1 MPKPCDAKCEFF
13 RCARKVLV
21 RAFGNP
27 HLKATAHGTLICRET
42 GEECLGGKCQYA
54 TCIRSA
60 LLPSGLCGLEYRME
74 RRITR
79 SLEQEVRKYEEK
91 YGSMLERFKSKRL
104 TEDML

>member
-1 MPKPCDAKCEFF
+1 
-13 RCARKVLV
+13 VLV

-27 HLKATAHGTLICRET
+27 HLRATAHGTLICRET
-42 GEECLGGKCQYA
+42 SEECLGGRCQYA

-60 LLPSGLCGLEYRME
+60 LLPNGLCGLEYRME
-74 RRITR
+74 RRIAR

>member
-1 MPKPCDAKCEFF
+1 
-13 RCARKVLV
+13 VLV

-27 HLKATAHGTLICRET
+27 HARTASYGALMCRET

-60 LLPSGLCGLEYRME
+60 LLPNGLCGLEYRME
-74 RRITR
+74 RRTVR

>member
-1 MPKPCDAKCEFF
+1 M
-13 RCARKVLV
+13 LV

-27 HLKATAHGTLICRET
+27 HARTASYGALMCRET

-60 LLPSGLCGLEYRME
+60 LLPNGLCGLEYRME
-74 RRITR
+74 RRTVR